1 MHHRNLC
8 ATPRD
13 LQRHCRLKM
22 RLPFKKKKKK
32 SDDETPS
39 RTVDRRLHRNTTAEN
54 KTHLYLRFTG
64 SCSCNP
70 APEHDRTY
78 YNSSETLS
86 SVRNLNLWL
95 AVASALF
102 NRTVSQISQNDDC
115 ILRNPVQSDIL
126 KKTKKNK
133 TGLYIRMQQFSKYV
147 NPICNEKINFKC

>member
-1 MHHRNLC
+1 MC
-8 ATPRD
+8 DTTGSSKT
-13 LQRHCRLKM
+13 LQTENEAAVL
-22 RLPFKKKKKK
+22 KKKKK

-54 KTHLYLRFTG
+54 KTQLYLRFTG

-126 KKTKKNK
+126 KKTKQNRLVYQNA
-133 TGLYIRMQQFSKYV
+133 TIF
-147 NPICNEKINFKC
+147 